1 VSAELRRI
9 AAFSALAAFASFHW
23 FMLVSGADDWRW
35 VACAGVGA
43 GGALILVALRS
54 RRRVVVFAGSFVVFV
69 AMLAEGLIAV
79 GIPVELVLPGGW
91 DELQAELSN
100 GLSGISQIETP
111 YAGDD
116 PWARLGILAAVPL
129 AIALAT
135 LATFWPAGRSRAA
148 MPIGLA
154 VLLLLYGTSVT
165 WEAPSAELLRGALLF
180 GFVAA
185 VLWLPQIRLPRLAA
199 ALAAVLVAGAV
210 ALPLA
215 SRVNASD
222 PLISYTSWQVFGADE
237 RISFNWNHTYGPL
250 DWPQEGTEVF
260 TATTGIPTYFK
271 TFVLDEFDGDSWTR
285 ASDAFGEDGDG
296 YDLAGASDDLI
307 QAHPE
312 WIRTFDVQLSG
323 LRSRLIPSSGSSP
336 QIDGIEVGDVSGDG
350 TASADDFEVASGSDY
365 SVAAYVPDPS
375 PRQLRRA
382 DGDHP
387 VGTERYTTMLLR
399 GALSPAEERIG
410 RPAPVNYAEVPPDGV
425 DREPRS
431 FTGTERI
438 GKIVKGTPYERV
450 LELARRLT
458 AGARTDYSAVSRI
471 QRFLDS
477 NYTYDQDVAPRQ
489 DPLPAFLLRDRRG
502 YCQQFAGSMALMLRM
517 VGIPSRVVSGFAPGV
532 REEGGVYSVSDTDA
546 HAWVEVLYPGIGW
559 VTVDPTPA
567 QAPAHTNVTLP
578 GAGQGASQTDPGVGR
593 AFTEREGERD
603 RPGGLKKQREGE
615 AEEDGTSPLALLA
628 ILGLGGGAG
637 GIVVRRRRRL
647 RSPEG
652 AALQLGE
659 LRDALALTGSP
670 AVPGTTLAAIGERLR
685 SIAGPEAARY
695 ASGLLESKYGRR
707 TRRRP
712 GPDER
717 RAFRWALARNAGVFG
732 WWRALRAIPPGGPR
746 AKRGQTPR
754 TGSDPTHRV

>member
-1 VSAELRRI
+1 MSAELRRI
-9 AAFSALAAFASFHW
+9 AAFAALAAFASYHW
-23 FMLVSGADDWRW
+23 FMLVDGADDWRW
-35 VACAGVGA
+35 IACTGIGA

-54 RRRVVVFAGSFVVFV
+54 RSQKVMLAGSIFVFST
-69 AMLAEGLIAV
+69 MLAEGLIAV

-91 DELQAELSN
+91 DELRAELQN

-135 LATFWPAGRSRAA
+135 LAAFWPAGRSRAA
-148 MPIGLA
+148 MPMGLA
-154 VLLLLYGTSVT
+154 LLLLLYGTSVT
-165 WEAPSAELLRGALLF
+165 WEAPNAELLRGTLLF

-185 VLWLPQIRLPRLAA
+185 VLWLPRIRLPRLGAA
-199 ALAAVLVAGAV
+199 LGAVLLAAVV

-215 SRVNASD
+215 SRVDASD
-222 PLISYTSWQVFGADE
+222 PLISYTKWSVFGADE

-250 DWPQEGTEVF
+250 DWPQEGTQVF
-260 TATTGIPTYFK
+260 TTTTGIPTYYK

-285 ASDAFGEDGDG
+285 ASDAFGEAGDG
-296 YDLAGASDDLI
+296 YDLAGASEDLI
-307 QAHPE
+307 EAHPE
-312 WIRTFDVQLSG
+312 WIRTFDVKLSG
-323 LRSRLIPSSGSSP
+323 LRSRLIPTSGSNP

-350 TASADDFEVASGSDY
+350 TASADDFEVASGSGY
-365 SVAAYVPDPS
+365 SVAAYVPNPS

-387 VGTERYTTMLLR
+387 VGAERYTSLLLR

-410 RPAPVNYAEVPPDGV
+410 RPAPVSYAEIPPDGV
-425 DREPRS
+425 DREPAS
-431 FTGTERI
+431 VTGTEPIGRI
-438 GKIVKGTPYERV
+438 VRGTPYQRV
-450 LELARRLT
+450 LELTRRIT
-458 AGARTDYSAVSRI
+458 AGARTDYAAVSRI
-471 QRFLDS
+471 QRFLDE
-477 NYTYDQDVAPRQ
+477 NYTYDQDVASRR

-517 VGIPSRVVSGFAPGV
+517 VGIPTRVVSGFAPGV

-546 HAWVEVLYPGIGW
+546 HAWVEVLYPGVGW

-567 QAPAHTNVTLP
+567 QTPANTNVTLP
-578 GAGQGASQTDPGVGR
+578 GAGRAGETERGVGR

-603 RPGGLKKQREGE
+603 RPGGAKKGQRGE
-615 AEEDGTSPLALLA
+615 AEEGGISPLVLLA
-628 ILGLGGGAG
+628 VLGLGGGSG
-637 GIVVRRRRRL
+637 GIVVHRRRRL

-652 AALQLGE
+652 AELQLRE
-659 LRDALALTGSP
+659 IRDALTLTGPS
-670 AVPGTTLAAIGERLR
+670 AAAGTTLTAIGERMR
-685 SIAGPEAARY
+685 GAAGPDAARY
-695 ASGLLESKYGRR
+695 VTGLLESRYGRR
-707 TRRRP
+707 SRKRP
-712 GPDER
+712 GSAER
-717 RAFRWALARNAGVFG
+717 RAFRWALACNAGVFG

-754 TGSDPTHRV
+754 VGSDPTHGV